1 MSRSVQSP
9 QNQHYDQFFAEV
21 FSRYADDV
29 YHVALGG
36 VLYDDVLAQE
46 LLYNVF
52 TQTHKYI
59 HALAQPNVSA
69 RLYILALVVKEIR
82 HLDEIIPS
90 PQKLLPK
97 RLKHKL
103 TPIEAQLWQT
113 LNSLPRPDVWL
124 VFELLYGE
132 KLSMQEIAV
141 LLERSILDIQQL
153 HVQADQHLR
162 SRVPSYTEQI
172 QSLYDK
178 RNQALRLSSV
188 QRAHVLR
195 QITTK
200 RKAAPTFIHYPWWH
214 RFVQPVP
221 LLVTAAIGLVL
232 VAGIGLYTYL
242 PNVLTQSLQ
251 QASQDT
257 SQLLEKIE
265 PLYIT
270 QKRPRQVE
278 PDTTLPTAISDK
290 LELVNTAEPLYGS
303 DYVFTHP
310 TPPEDDAALTPTIT
324 FELPNKEYLPVLKA
338 NVYAVPEALDED
350 QLQYAALRHFSSLPL
365 NQFEYVNGTYYI
377 AENAAIYQPL
387 FIAFNANGSIDFQMR
402 QQAICTL
409 SNLTKSSTE
418 GEAAGVGFN
427 FLSSHNFLEVSQDD
441 LQVELVSD
449 PERTVPKDAFC
460 KDGDQSSVQDREI
473 VFYPPH
479 TVLRYGDGVDDELP
493 LRVKGIAVQ
502 VHGDTVTNVRIDKLF
517 LLQQYV
523 VKTHQVELKSVA
535 DATAALQ
542 GFTYPA
548 AADRVAVQQTATVF
562 MQWNH
567 TYGSDRLVTM
577 KFTSVDLEYV
587 YDELNYILEPYY
599 VFSGEGQDGTSKN
612 LSIRAYVAAS
622 TENVELRS
630 PYRE

>member
-1 MSRSVQSP
+1 MSRSQSP
-9 QNQHYDQFFAEV
+9 AANQHFDQFFAEV
-21 FSRYADDV
+21 FSRYANDV
-29 YHVALGG
+29 YHVVLGG
-36 VLYDDVLAQE
+36 VLYDDGLAQE
-46 LLYNVF
+46 LLYTVF
-52 TQTHKYI
+52 SQTHKYI
-59 HALAQPNVSA
+59 HALAQPNISA

-97 RLKHKL
+97 KLKHKL
-103 TPIEAQLWQT
+103 TPIETKLWQT

-132 KLSMQEIAV
+132 KLSLQEIAI
-141 LLERSILDIQQL
+141 LLERPLLEIQHL
-153 HVQADQHLR
+153 HTQAGQHLR

-178 RNQALRLSSV
+178 RNQALRLSST
-188 QRAHVLR
+188 QRAHVQR
-195 QITTK
+195 QIITK
-200 RKAAPTFIHYPWWH
+200 RKSAPTFIHYPWWH
-214 RFVQPVP
+214 RLVQPIP
-221 LLVTAAIGLVL
+221 LLTSAAVGLVL
-232 VAGIGLYTYL
+232 LIGVGLYVYL
-242 PNVLTQSLQ
+242 PTVFTQSLQ

-257 SQLLEKIE
+257 AKLLEKIE

-270 QKRPRQVE
+270 QQRPRQVE

-290 LELVNTAEPLYGS
+290 LELVHTDELLYGT

-310 TPPEDDAALTPTIT
+310 SPAEVDAALTPTIT
-324 FELPNKEYLPVLKA
+324 FELPNKEYLPILKA
-338 NVYAVPEALDED
+338 NIYGVPQALDED

-387 FIAFNANGSIDFQMR
+387 FIAFNTNGSIDFQMR
-402 QQAICTL
+402 QQAICAL
-409 SNLTKSSTE
+409 SNLTKTSTE
-418 GEAAGVGFN
+418 SEAAGVGFN
-427 FLSSHNFLEVSQDD
+427 FLSAHNFLEVSQDD

-449 PERTVPKDAFC
+449 PKRTVAKDAFC
-460 KDGDQSSVQDREI
+460 KDGDQTPVPDREI

-493 LRVKGIAVQ
+493 LRVKGMAVQ

-517 LLQQYV
+517 LLQQYIT
-523 VKTHQVELKSVA
+523 KTHQVELRSLA
-535 DATAALQ
+535 DATTALQ
-542 GFTYPA
+542 QFTYPA
-548 AADRVAVQQTATVF
+548 AADRVTAQQTTIVF

-567 TYGSDRLVTM
+567 TYGNDRLTAM
-577 KFTSVDLEYV
+577 KFTSVGLEYV
-587 YDELNYILEPYY
+587 YDELNYIIEPYY
-599 VFSGEGQDGTSKN
+599 VFSGEGFDGNGKN

-622 TENVELRS
+622 TEQVQLRS